1 MEIYLFAQALDNNSS
16 DDWYKYTPNSIEKIT
31 KENDQSWV
39 NNLIFELTDEGE
51 REIFHN
57 VECYYKLNP
66 NEIFDFILLIE
77 NQQEDNIGRKS
88 KTALIVKGYKNTPLE
103 FGEVLTLFW
112 TRTNRNSSN
121 SDLLANQCDHIL
133 GIIKKK
139 KEQAKVAPSTSIDK
153 FRHNISIFISKFKQ
167 RIEDE
172 S

>member
-1 MEIYLFAQALDNNSS
+1 MEDMEIYLFAQALDNNSS

-66 NEIFDFILLIE
+66 NEFFDFMLLIE

-103 FGEVLTLFW
+103 FGKVLTLFW

-121 SDLLANQCDHIL
+121 SDLLAKQCDHIF
-133 GIIKKK
+133 GKKK
-139 KEQAKVAPSTSIDK
+139 KKKNKRRWLLPLALISLSIILVFLFQK
-153 FRHNISIFISKFKQ
+153 LSKG
-167 RIEDE
+167 
-172 S
+172 